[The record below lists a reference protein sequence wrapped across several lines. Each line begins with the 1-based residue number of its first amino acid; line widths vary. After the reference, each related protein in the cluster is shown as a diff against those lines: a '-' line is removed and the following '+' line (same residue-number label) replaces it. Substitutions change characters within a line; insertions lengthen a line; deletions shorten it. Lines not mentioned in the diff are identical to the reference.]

1 MSRFDVEKFESPPDP
16 DLICC
21 ICQCVLEGPVESPC
35 RHVFCKVCIETWL
48 HRNRNCPT
56 CRHRL
61 KNRHLKPI
69 LPIVQNM
76 LNRLLMYCDFR
87 INGCDERLPLE
98 VYDKH
103 IKECDFK
110 MVGCRYEK
118 CFVSVLQK
126 FLKKHEEEECEHRE
140 KLCTKVCGLMIPVR
154 IYDGHDCVEE
164 LRKYSQGK
172 SLGGIPCV
180 ENLFTLIMAK
190 DESMKQSFL
199 LMYSK
204 IYLTDT
210 CKGHHTK

>member
-61 KNRHLKPI
+61 KKRHLKPI

-172 SLGGIPCV
+172 IPCV